1 MEVLNYMVKYKVNLK
16 FKENAKSL
24 NTLIIDLL
32 KIEVYYQNHNFQ
44 IIVE

>member
-32 KIEVYYQNHNFQ
+32 KIEVNKNINS
-44 IIVE
+44 IIRITN